1 MSVKIRECPECNG
14 PVAGRK
20 DKRFCSNYCRVAFHN
35 SRRDADPSDFLRI
48 RDALL
53 RNRGV
58 LKTLYMKGVR
68 ATTVSELKSLQ
79 FSFKYFTAVASISRK
94 ARLTQYFDFA
104 LLTEGE
110 QMRILASPEI
120 HDLISS

>member
-20 DKRFCSNYCRVAFHN
+20 DKRFCSKYCRVAFHN
-35 SRRDADPSDFLRI
+35 SRRDADPSEFLRI
-48 RDALL
+48 RGTLI

-58 LKTLYMKGVR
+58 LKKLYIQGVR
-68 ATTVSELKSLQ
+68 STTESELNSLQ
-79 FSFKYFTAVASISRK
+79 FSFKYFTGFASISRK

-110 QMRILASPEI
+110 KMRILASPEI
-120 HDLISS
+120 HELISS